1 MRKRNIFSDFR
12 NKIAKDY
19 YEWWSYLVSFW
30 NVQTDNRRIKRALK
44 RGRIKNAGDKRT
56 YYILRDKT
64 GGINELNKSEINM
77 LVKAGIFAKRSHMQI
92 ISDAID
98 IVCKNSQIQ
107 EEFNQE
113 KLRKEAINDT
123 EG

>member
-77 LVKAGIFAKRSHMQI
+77 LVKAGIFVKRSHMQI

-113 KLRKEAINDT
+113 KLRQEAINDT